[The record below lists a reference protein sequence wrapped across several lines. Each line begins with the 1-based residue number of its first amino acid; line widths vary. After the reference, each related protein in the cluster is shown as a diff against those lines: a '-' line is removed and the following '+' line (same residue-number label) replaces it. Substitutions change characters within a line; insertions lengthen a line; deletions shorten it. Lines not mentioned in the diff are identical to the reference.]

1 MRLLITRPEPDA
13 SKLAKRLEALDHE
26 STIEPL
32 MSVSFEDT
40 DPVDLSEAQAVIATS
55 RNGLAGLEAQGAH
68 RIARALPLFAV
79 GKATARAAR
88 DLGFELIVT
97 GAGTVHDLVPQIV
110 SACDPQAGFLAY
122 LAGDVTSVDL
132 RAELEPHGFRI
143 DAPVVYRMHAAEN
156 FTDDTFE
163 QIATG
168 EIDGVLLF
176 SPRTADIY
184 VRLVRKHRLTAPASR
199 MTHYCLSDAVARRL
213 APLGNIRIETAPAP
227 NLDALLALLV

>member
-1 MRLLITRPEPDA
+1 MRILITRPEPDA
-13 SKLAKRLEALDHE
+13 TKLAKRLETLDHE
-26 STIEPL
+26 ATIEPL
-32 MSVSFEDT
+32 MSVSFDDA

-68 RIARALPLFAV
+68 KIARALPLFAV
-79 GKATARAAR
+79 GKATARTAR

-110 SACDPQAGFLAY
+110 ATCDPQAGFLVY
-122 LAGDVTSVDL
+122 LAGDVTSANL
-132 RAELEPHGFRI
+132 QAELEPHGFRI
-143 DAPVVYRMHAAEN
+143 DAPVVYRMQAAES

-184 VRLVRKHRLTAPASR
+184 VRLVKKHRVTAPAAR

-213 APLGNIRIETAPAP
+213 APLGKIRIETASAP
-227 NLDALLALLV
+227 NLDAMLSLLV